1 MLKTRTANLLDIV
14 ELVEDLPEYGV
25 TRGEQGVVVEVFD
38 DPDEGYILEFVDPS
52 GTSSRLAYWVKPEQ
66 IKRVTPRKAQEL
78 EIVELAED
86 LPEYGVKKG
95 ERAVVTTAFS
105 EPDEAYDLEFVDE
118 SGTSSRFAYS
128 VRPNQIQTQ
137 EQVIK
142 EAFDRGVSLLKAG
155 SVIEAEI
162 ELRKAIEVKPDYVGN
177 VHDLLVS
184 SFGQAS
190 DFRTL
195 IEAMRFVL
203 RLNPHFTMARS
214 NLAIAYEN
222 LGVECAKQDDLMG
235 AIDNFITALGVD
247 APSGIVSGIS
257 RNLATA
263 YTALGTQALKSG
275 DVHKAVAVLGL
286 ACAVQPSEATR
297 HNHAAAH
304 AHLASFYLQNG
315 EFRQAIYTY
324 SKVIDM
330 GLSSR
335 DVMNNYGIAL
345 AQAGDSDEAVRV
357 FEGLLRLDPQDQLAQ
372 ANFRNLCHARQTG
385 GALSNFDTE
394 EVGVQFAAVSEMTP
408 QEYSRTA

>member
-38 DPDEGYILEFVDPS
+38 EPNEGYILEFVDPS

-78 EIVELAED
+78 EVVEAAED

-118 SGTSSRFAYS
+118 SGTSSRVAYS
-128 VRPNQIQTQ
+128 VKPNQIRT
-137 EQVIK
+137 EEEVAK
-142 EAFDRGVSLLKAG
+142 EAFERGVSLLN
-155 SVIEAEI
+155 AENVGGA
-162 ELRKAIEVKPDYVGN
+162 EVEFRKALEIRPDRIE
-177 VHDLLVS
+177 DLHNRLVS

-190 DFRTL
+190 DFRTF
-195 IEAMRFVL
+195 IDAMRFVL
-203 RLNPHFTMARS
+203 RLNPLYTTARS

-222 LGVECAKQDDLMG
+222 LGVECAKSDNLKG

-247 APSGIVSGIS
+247 APSEIVSGIQ

-263 YTALGTQALKSG
+263 YTTLGVQALES
-275 DVHKAVAVLGL
+275 DVHKAVALFGL
-286 ACAVQPSEATR
+286 ACAVQPSETTR

-304 AHLASFYLQNG
+304 AHLAWFYLERRG
-315 EFRQAIYTY
+315 FREAIYTY
-324 SKVIDM
+324 KKVIDM
-330 GLSSR
+330 GLCSR
-335 DVMNNYGIAL
+335 DVLNNYGVAL
-345 AQAGDSDEAVRV
+345 AEAGEADEATRV
-357 FEGLLRLDPQDQLAQ
+357 FEELLRFDPQDQIAE
-372 ANFRNLCHARQTG
+372 ANFRSLCQARERGESVANL
-385 GALSNFDTE
+385 DTE
-394 EVGVQFAAVSEMTP
+394 EVAAQFAPIPGMHA
-408 QEYSRTA
+408 QEYRASA